1 MKRPGDKTFLIDL
14 GNGKDDV
21 VTVDRLKMAHGN
33 PLPPKPTV
41 TRSGRATSRP
51 MRYGHGTL

>member
-1 MKRPGDKTFLIDL
+1 VKRPGDKTFLIDL

-21 VTVDRLKMAHGN
+21 ITVNRLKMAHGN

-41 TRSGRATSRP
+41 TRSGRATFRP
-51 MRYGHGTL
+51 MRYGHGT